1 MRLRDPTE
9 SAVNGVKSCAEK
21 SAHLYEDAA
30 KRASDPEVR
39 ELFDRVAAERR
50 ALTRRLSDE
59 VRSMGELPEDPDPD
73 AEFVHRV
80 VNAVRAFFA
89 EEDRALLEDRERAEA
104 ELAEA
109 IESALSVEVEGGL
122 RRLLVVTQQRIAA
135 LRARLRSEAETDS
148 PG

>member
-1 MRLRDPTE
+1 
-9 SAVNGVKSCAEK
+9 
-21 SAHLYEDAA
+21 
-30 KRASDPEVR
+30 
-39 ELFDRVAAERR
+39 
-50 ALTRRLSDE
+50 
-59 VRSMGELPEDPDPD
+59 MGELPEDPDPD